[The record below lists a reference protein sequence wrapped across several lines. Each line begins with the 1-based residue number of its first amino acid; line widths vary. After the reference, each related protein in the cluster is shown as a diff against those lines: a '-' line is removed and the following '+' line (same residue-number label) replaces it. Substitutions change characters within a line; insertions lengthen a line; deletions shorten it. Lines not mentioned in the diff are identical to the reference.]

1 MAGGEDAAMLDAA
14 ARLAGLSAAERNAL
28 GARLAALRAAFP
40 RRPLRVRP
48 SGRRQGRRLA
58 GVALLALVL
67 GAGLG
72 VGGMALAGP
81 RIGVLMGLGGLALGA
96 IGWLRPGGEARWLRQ
111 ELDGRPLV
119 PVLLWRGDGARL
131 IAVPE
136 GRRVV
141 GWLPGVSL
149 DPSRDPPRFLLGVTA
164 ECGDVVL
171 AVDPA
176 LRGIGLTAEEQA
188 GIRAALAL

>member
-1 MAGGEDAAMLDAA
+1 MARGEDAAMLDAA
-14 ARLAGLSAAERNAL
+14 ARLAGLSAAERDAL
-28 GARLAALRAAFP
+28 GVRLAALRAAFP

-48 SGRRQGRRLA
+48 PGLRQGRRLA

-81 RIGVLMGLGGLALGA
+81 RIGLLMGFGGLALAA

-111 ELDGRPLV
+111 ELDGRPMV
-119 PVLLWRGDGARL
+119 PVLLWRGDGPRL
-131 IAVPE
+131 VALPE

-141 GWLPGVSL
+141 GGLPCLSL
-149 DPSRDPPRFLLGVTA
+149 DPGRDPPRLLLGVA
-164 ECGDVVL
+164 VEGGDVVL
-171 AVDPA
+171 AVDPG
-176 LRGIGLTAEEQA
+176 LRSIGLTDQERA
-188 GIRAALAL
+188 GVRAALAL

>member
-1 MAGGEDAAMLDAA
+1 MAHGEDAAMLDAA
-14 ARLAGLSAAERNAL
+14 ARLVGLSAAERDAL

-40 RRPLRVRP
+40 HRPLRVRP
-48 SGRRQGRRLA
+48 PGLRQERQLA

-81 RIGVLMGLGGLALGA
+81 RIGVLMGLGGVALAA
-96 IGWLRPGGEARWLRQ
+96 IGWLRPGSDARWLHQ

-119 PVLLWRGDGARL
+119 PVLLWRGDGQRL
-131 IAVPE
+131 VAVPE

-141 GWLPGVSL
+141 GRLPGLSL
-149 DPSRDPPRFLLGVTA
+149 DPGRDPPRLG
-164 ECGDVVL
+164 GKHL
-171 AVDPA
+171 AA
-176 LRGIGLTAEEQA
+176 QHLARLGELAGLDSGE
-188 GIRAALAL
+188 

>member
-1 MAGGEDAAMLDAA
+1 MARGEDAAMLDMA
-14 ARLAGLSAAERNAL
+14 ARLAGLSTAEREVL
-28 GARLAALRAAFP
+28 GARLGALRAAFP

-48 SGRRQGRRLA
+48 PGRRQGRRLA
-58 GVALLALVL
+58 GVALLALAL
-67 GAGLG
+67 GGGLG

-81 RIGVLMGLGGLALGA
+81 RIGLLMGLGGLGLAA

-111 ELDGRPLV
+111 ELDGRLLV
-119 PVLLWRGDGARL
+119 PVLLWRADGPRL
-131 IAVPE
+131 VAVPE

-141 GWLPGVSL
+141 GALPGLSL
-149 DPSRDPPRFLLGVTA
+149 DPGRDPPRLLLGVAA
-164 ECGDVVL
+164 EGGDVVL
-171 AVDPA
+171 AVDPG